1 MFCSRD
7 SGEVWCV
14 WELGV
19 VRLVLVLE
27 KISVFGMDFET
38 CN

>member
-1 MFCSRD
+1 M
-7 SGEVWCV
+7 CV
-14 WELGV
+14 GVMGV